1 MSIDR
6 INNSKGYHKDNIVVV
21 SDLVNTI
28 KSSATINEMYMVAN
42 FYYELE
48 KNNLDK

>member
-28 KSSATINEMYMVAN
+28 KSNATLKELYMVAD

-48 KNNLDK
+48 KCS